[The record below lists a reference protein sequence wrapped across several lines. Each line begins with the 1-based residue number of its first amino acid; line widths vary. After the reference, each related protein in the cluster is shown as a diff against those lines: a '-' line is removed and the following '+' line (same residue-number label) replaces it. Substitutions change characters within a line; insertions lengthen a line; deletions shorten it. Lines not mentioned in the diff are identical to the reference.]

1 MSTSRNPDPKPFSL
15 ETDDRG
21 DERSKGKQVKKDRL
35 VCALAMGSCDK
46 ELSPMD
52 SNYQEEL
59 VEESPRV
66 KFNLNFDKRIRGID
80 TERPEREKFN
90 IKKLFEAVSSG
101 DASQLLGLEPY
112 LHKTMKRLTNSEYQS
127 KGKTAL
133 HKALLTLRNGRNDT
147 VEALLDV
154 AEKMGDLKE
163 FVNAAYTDNNYRG
176 HTALHVAIER
186 RSIYYSK
193 LLIQKGADVHARA
206 CGKFFQLHKTSE
218 EPTFYFGE
226 LPLSLAACTNQMEIV
241 DFLLD
246 NPYQKVDVREA
257 DSQGNTVL
265 HAMVMVA
272 DNMPE
277 NTEFVTRMYD
287 HILSRSNLLHPKFRL
302 EDIEN
307 KQGLTPI
314 KLAAKMGKIGLFQHM
329 MHREFQEKESRSLS
343 RKFTEWVYG
352 PVYSS
357 LYDLA
362 ALDTCERNSVLEI
375 VVYGS
380 EIPNRLEMLQVEPL
394 NKLLEEK
401 WVRFAR
407 VVFFIHFLVYFLSIH
422 LISCHVMSCHLIFI
436 PPTHQHN
443 YGLLSGHVITAVGAL
458 YFFIKGMLDMKRK
471 SLKLQTFLVDGYS
484 DFLFMMQ
491 GALIIMG
498 LVLYYCNKDE
508 YLGFMVLSLALS
520 WINLLY
526 YSRGLKHMGIYSVMI
541 QKMIVGEIFRFL
553 FVYVVFLFGFSAAV
567 VTLLEEPEDK
577 PKTRFFTQSNDSD
590 CTKVTYKDIYFTTL
604 ELFKFTIGM
613 GDLEF
618 TEQYKYKWVF
628 YLLLISY
635 IVLTYILLLN
645 MLIALMNKTVERLS
659 YESTSIWKLQRA
671 ITILDVEQRLPFF
684 LKVRLRSGVEKY
696 LGGRNGEDCRWCLR
710 VEEVNWKTWNTN
722 VCINEEPGNQDFM
735 VQSPP
740 PPAHRP
746 ERGIGSPAA
755 KKK

>member
-35 VCALAMGSCDK
+35 V
-46 ELSPMD
+46 PMD

-407 VVFFIHFLVYFLSIH
+407 VVFFIHFLVYFCYICLFTTIAHFSK
-422 LISCHVMSCHLIFI
+422 LMTVKW
-436 PPTHQHN
+436 PQWARDN

-553 FVYVVFLFGFSAAV
+553 FVYVVFLFGFSAGISF
-567 VTLLEEPEDK
+567 EPEDK

-710 VEEVNWKTWNTN
+710 WVPRLSSRHLGCLV
-722 VCINEEPGNQDFM
+722 G
-735 VQSPP
+735 VQPNAHQWRSWRGMWRELSRRQNYAEPP
-740 PPAHRP
+740 PPH
-746 ERGIGSPAA
+746 EHELSPLTPTDV
-755 KKK
+755 

>member
-314 KLAAKMGKIGLFQHM
+314 KLAAKMGKIGHM

-407 VVFFIHFLVYFLSIH
+407 VVFFIHFLVYFCYICLFTTIAHFSK
-422 LISCHVMSCHLIFI
+422 LMTV
-436 PPTHQHN
+436 
-443 YGLLSGHVITAVGAL
+443 SGRV
-458 YFFIKGMLDMKRK
+458 FFFYMKRK

-684 LKVRLRSGVEKY
+684 LKVRICGTIGRLRQEVTIRFSSIF
-696 LGGRNGEDCRWCLR
+696 CR